1 MRVEKR
7 VALCQQKQELGD
19 SLHGF
24 LQYGLCL
31 VAKYRDIFP
40 PTPSA
45 TPKLHTLLRYSL
57 FILLNVTDD
66 MVQMKQYINVLF
78 FLLQNLGPDL

>member
-1 MRVEKR
+1 MIVINKKVKRSQELTFNARSVEEG
-7 VALCQQKQELGD
+7 VALCYQKQELGD

-45 TPKLHTLLRYSL
+45 TPKLHRLLRYTWL
-57 FILLNVTDD
+57 
-66 MVQMKQYINVLF
+66 
-78 FLLQNLGPDL
+78 

>member
-1 MRVEKR
+1 MPSVEEG
-7 VALCQQKQELGD
+7 VALCYQKQELGD

-45 TPKLHTLLRYSL
+45 TPKLHRLLRYTWL
-57 FILLNVTDD
+57 
-66 MVQMKQYINVLF
+66 
-78 FLLQNLGPDL
+78 

>member
-1 MRVEKR
+1 MRV
-7 VALCQQKQELGD
+7 CIFPQKQELGD

-45 TPKLHTLLRYSL
+45 NSKLHTLLR
-57 FILLNVTDD
+57 
-66 MVQMKQYINVLF
+66 
-78 FLLQNLGPDL
+78 